1 MIRIAVVDDD
11 TMILGKIKELIEDR
25 VTDEVSTDLYSDSI
39 TFYNNNNKWNYDI
52 IFLDIDMPGMT
63 GFEIAETIDL
73 LKRQTAIVFVSNL
86 EHLVY
91 DSLKFRPFR
100 FVRKS
105 LLSDDVI
112 SALEAFIIEQKKTQ
126 DIFVIK
132 TNRMTI
138 PTPISDIVYFE
149 SMGHDI
155 FVNIAEKTK
164 YQLLRERDNN
174 VTMKFLSEQYE
185 GKGFIRIHKSYLVN
199 YRFIYV
205 IKASEV
211 VLKNNETIIINSHK
225 DSFKNFK
232 NGVIGSSKTL
242 LTPNAMNTDVIKT
255 LNTNNIPFS
264 MLKNLLRYIVINA
277 P

>member
-225 DSFKNFK
+225 
-232 NGVIGSSKTL
+232 
-242 LTPNAMNTDVIKT
+242 A
-255 LNTNNIPFS
+255 
-264 MLKNLLRYIVINA
+264 NLIRNQFQHFIITEGD